1 MRFNL
6 ERPDMRKALAGTQQD
21 IERAV
26 TSGMRDASTEL
37 KERLREDVVS
47 AGLGER
53 LARTW
58 RGKVF
63 PEVGESAEAAAYVWS
78 KAPKLINAFDR
89 GVTIRSVRGFWLA
102 IPTQAAGARGRGQ
115 NGRASRITPGGWERR
130 TGMRL
135 RFVYRKR
142 GPSLLVADTARLN
155 SRGLAAANRRKT
167 GHSTVV
173 VFLLVPQITLRKR
186 LNIDAI
192 AKRQAARV
200 PALIARHW
208 PRS

>member
-1 MRFNL
+1 MF
-6 ERPDMRKALAGTQQD
+6 AAAT
-21 IERAV
+21 
-26 TSGMRDASTEL
+26 
-37 KERLREDVVS
+37 DVLF
-47 AGLGER
+47 ADPNLGER

-63 PEVGESAEAAAYVWS
+63 PEAGESVEAAAYVWS
-78 KAPKLINAFDR
+78 KAPKLIDAFDR
-89 GVTIRSVRGFWLA
+89 GVTIRSARGFWLA
-102 IPTQAAGARGRGQ
+102 IPTSAAGARGRGP

-142 GPSLLVADTARLN
+142 GPSLLVADAARLN
-155 SRGLAAANRRKT
+155 TRGLAAANRRKT
-167 GHSTVV
+167 GYSTVV
-173 VFLLVPQITLRKR
+173 VFLLVPQVMLKKR

-192 AKRQAARV
+192 ARRQAARV
-200 PALIARHW
+200 PTLIARHW